1 MRLFAYLAVYGSLS
15 AAQKDRKIQTLGQK
29 TIDLR
34 GGKTNKGKNKAEKV
48 AAPQRVQ
55 APRPPLM
62 SEEELI
68 AKMSF
73 NGPPVKTNFNEDFAA
88 FALKNQFPP
97 AVTENR
103 MLEEYAR
110 RVQVRKK
117 DEEKNEYLQ
126 QLRRQNNTKRLSC
139 LTCSSQSYEEC
150 YRTGQVRECGQDE
163 GACFLETRF
172 LGHTVM
178 HVTSGCQQKVAC
190 INNMKQNFWDID
202 GNGIHLLDEQ
212 MHDCKLFSGGQG
224 ASSVCRNCCF
234 DDKCTK
240 DWQPNSFDE
249 WRIMPKTPQMREMM
263 VFDQFANP
271 PEHWMKAAE
280 QRRIEYFTNLEDMKK
295 PPTTKKDK
303 KKGGKDG
310 EKNAKEDSDGVIN
323 LRTTPRPIRTT
334 RPTTRPTTRRPTTR
348 RPTTRPTTRRPMVK
362 ATKPKTTQTPGRFA
376 NMHGAQKQPNMQRMM
391 QMRQARMRA
400 AAAAGKK
407 PTTTQKPTTQ
417 KPTTRKVV
425 KTTPKP
431 KATTTI
437 SDDAFMNLLNILG
450 KKEQKKQ
457 QKPSNNQMRF
467 SLNVNEEGEVNQ
479 MYGKDAEKK
488 NTNVADRLG
497 KPVNAQPPKGSQ
509 VINRNQFAQK
519 AEVQK
524 SKFGP
529 ASTTKS
535 PTTVKKGPW
544 AHLPPWKQRQL
555 KAARQRQLAAK
566 SAANGGAKPAGQKPT
581 IKPAQK
587 PVARQPIRKPAA
599 QPIKKGQPIRRPGQP
614 MKKPVQQMKKPPQ
627 KQPLRRTPVRAPAP
641 TGKKSKK
648 PSAAKPQ
655 MMKFSQWAEPTDAKL
670 EEGDIVEIQSDVSDE
685 QFAAMIAGM
694 DSKSDF
700 DSLIDNIEEEIAEV
714 SFGGPDPRYRM
725 TDEEF
730 DDFVSQLS

>member
-15 AAQKDRKIQTLGQK
+15 AAQKDRKIQTLGAK

-34 GGKTNKGKNKAEKV
+34 VGKDSKGKQKSAK
-48 AAPQRVQ
+48 AAPQKVA

-73 NGPPVKTNFNEDFAA
+73 NGPPVKTNFKEDFAA

-126 QLRRQNNTKRLSC
+126 QLRRDNNNRGLSC
-139 LTCSSQSYEEC
+139 LTCSSQSSDEC
-150 YRTGQVRECGQDE
+150 YQTGQVRQCGQDE

-172 LGHTVM
+172 LGHTVI

-202 GNGIHLLDEQ
+202 GNGIQLLDEQ

-224 ASSVCRNCCF
+224 SSSVCRNCCF

-249 WRIMPKTPQMREMM
+249 WRILPKTPQMREMM
-263 VFDQFANP
+263 VFDQFSSP

-280 QRRIEYFTNLEDMKK
+280 NRRVEYFTNIADMKK
-295 PPTTKKDK
+295 PPTSKKGK
-303 KKGGKDG
+303 KKEEKDG

-323 LRTTPRPIRTT
+323 LRTTQRPIMRTARPT
-334 RPTTRPTTRRPTTR
+334 ARPTTRPTTRRPTTTR
-348 RPTTRPTTRRPMVK
+348 RPVVKTTRP
-362 ATKPKTTQTPGRFA
+362 KTTAQAPGRFA

-407 PTTTQKPTTQ
+407 PATTQKP
-417 KPTTRKVV
+417 KVV

-431 KATTTI
+431 KAKTTTTI

-450 KKEQKKQ
+450 KKEPKKQ
-457 QKPSNNQMRF
+457 EKPQQNDQMRF

-488 NTNVADRLG
+488 NTNVVDRLG
-497 KPVNAQPPKGSQ
+497 KPVSKPANAVSPKGSQ

-535 PTTVKKGPW
+535 PTTAVKKGPW

-555 KAARQRQLAAK
+555 KAARARQMAAK
-566 SAANGGAKPAGQKPT
+566 ANGGARPAGAPA
-581 IKPAQK
+581 KPAQK

-599 QPIKKGQPIRRPGQP
+599 QPIKKGQPIRRPSQP
-614 MKKPVQQMKKPPQ
+614 MKKPPQ

-670 EEGDIVEIQSDVSDE
+670 EEGDIVEIHSDVDDD

-694 DSKSDF
+694 DSKADF
-700 DSLIDNIEEEIAEV
+700 DSLIDNIEQEISEAT
-714 SFGGPDPRYRM
+714 FGGPDPRYRM
-725 TDEEF
+725 TDDEF